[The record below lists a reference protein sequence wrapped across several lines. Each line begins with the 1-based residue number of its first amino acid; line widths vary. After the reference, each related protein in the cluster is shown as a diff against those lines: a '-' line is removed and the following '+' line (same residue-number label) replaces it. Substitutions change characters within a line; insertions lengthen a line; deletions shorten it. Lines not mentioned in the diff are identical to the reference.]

1 MANEEFT
8 FPTQE
13 YPSDFELWLEPDG
26 VIRIRTGMRVTE
38 LGAQDEVSALVSSSW
53 PISPPG
59 HRTDTCRSRAVR
71 DVGRVAR

>member
-1 MANEEFT
+1 VANEEFT

-38 LGAQDEVSALVSSSW
+38 LGAQEARGLGAAL
-53 PISPPG
+53 IELADLAA
-59 HRTDTCRSRAVR
+59 RTED
-71 DVGRVAR
+71 